1 MTRTQDNL
9 LSLKCAKARKTLR
22 STKLALSQAE
32 DLLDANCGVGINI
45 ALVGRIR
52 AAKQR
57 FAEAKAKLREIE
69 PSSISRN
76 S

>member
-1 MTRTQDNL
+1 MFRG
-9 LSLKCAKARKTLR
+9 LKYAKARKTLR
-22 STKLALSQAE
+22 STALALSQAE

-69 PSSISRN
+69 PRTTE
-76 S
+76 